1 MILSLTYNG
10 CGFCGGDFQKFYS
23 LNQGTFLNLKQ
34 KQINKYVLCISRT
47 RLFVKRVDAT
57 RE

>member
-1 MILSLTYNG
+1 MDVDSV
-10 CGFCGGDFQKFYS
+10 GGDFQKFYS